1 MKRIAL
7 LLAAVLYWAII
18 LLPQAVAAPPPGKIV
33 RIGYLVVSPLSDTPS
48 PERAGFLKGLR
59 ELGYEE
65 GKNLIIEYR
74 SADGTHDMLPFLTEE
89 LVSLNVDA
97 IVGMGS
103 PVIRAAKEATSSI
116 PIVMLFAA
124 DPVALGFVESLAR
137 PGANIT
143 GMTHMP
149 ADVAAKRLQL
159 LKETLPSVAHV
170 AVVWDGSNPG
180 AVPERKAI
188 EAGAK
193 RLGIRVSLVDISQP
207 QDPFER
213 ITAIRPD
220 AIVTIIDPR
229 VAVYRE
235 SLPKFALKHKLP
247 TMFDWK
253 GFIDVGGL
261 VSYAPDFPELS
272 RRAAVF
278 VDKIVNGANP
288 ATLPVEQPTTFEL
301 IINLKTAKSLGVRI
315 PDHVLLRADKV
326 IE

>member
-1 MKRIAL
+1 MKRIAF
-7 LLAAVLYWAII
+7 LLAVVFYGASI
-18 LLPQAVAAPPPGKIV
+18 LSPQAVAAPPPGKIV

-59 ELGYEE
+59 ALGYEE
-65 GKNLIIEYR
+65 GKNLIVEYR
-74 SADGTHDMLPFLTEE
+74 SADGAHDMLPFLADE
-89 LVSLNVDA
+89 LVSLKVDA

-103 PVIRAAKEATSSI
+103 QVIRAAKEATSTI
-116 PIVMLFAA
+116 PIVMLFAS
-124 DPVALGFVESLAR
+124 DPVVLGFVESLSR
-137 PGANIT
+137 PGANVT

-180 AVPERKAI
+180 AVTERKAI
-188 EAGAK
+188 EVGAK
-193 RLGIRVSLVDISQP
+193 RLGIRVSPVDISQP

-213 ITAIRPD
+213 ITAIQPD
-220 AIVTIIDPR
+220 AIVTIVDPQ
-229 VAVYRE
+229 VAAYRE
-235 SLPKFALKHKLP
+235 SLPKFALKRRLP

-253 GFIDVGGL
+253 GFIDAGGL

-272 RRAAVF
+272 RRAAGF

-288 ATLPVEQPTTFEL
+288 AMLPVEQPTTFEL
-301 IINLKTAKSLGVRI
+301 IINLKTAKTLGVRI
-315 PDHVLLRADKV
+315 PDRILLRADKV